1 MMTAKFTAATLA
13 FALTAGLATAA
24 LSQPPAP
31 APKADAPAAKA
42 KFSVAASPLA
52 DLMKN
57 PQTKP
62 ILQKHLGDLFGQV
75 ESNIDQIP
83 AEFTLETLAEY
94 AQGML
99 TPATLKAIDA

>member
-1 MMTAKFTAATLA
+1 MKIIA
-13 FALTAGLATAA
+13 FAIAASIAVASTAMA
-24 LSQPPAP
+24 QPPAAAP
-31 APKADAPAAKA
+31 AAAAKA
-42 KFSVAASPLA
+42 KFSVAATPLG
-52 DLMKN
+52 DLMRN

-99 TPATLKAIDA
+99 TPESLKAIDADLAKL